1 MQMSPSQLVSASQK
15 HMFKSPPDGQGEG
28 GGKSPCPGPG
38 AAQRKLLS
46 QELFNKQMGGGK
58 EGQGTEKI
66 RVRCICV
73 SVCRCGY
80 MGVPGERVGSANE
93 ITV

>member
-15 HMFKSPPDGQGEG
+15 HMFKSPLDSQQGG
-28 GGKSPCPGPG
+28 GGKSLRPGPR
-38 AAQRKLLS
+38 AVQRKLLS

-58 EGQGTEKI
+58 EGWGTEKI
-66 RVRCICV
+66 RAWCICV
-73 SVCRCGY
+73 SVYRCG
-80 MGVPGERVGSANE
+80 VPHKCVGSVNE

>member
-1 MQMSPSQLVSASQK
+1 MARE
-15 HMFKSPPDGQGEG
+15 GG
-28 GGKSPCPGPG
+28 GGKSLRPSPG
-38 AAQRKLLS
+38 AVQRKLLS

-66 RVRCICV
+66 RVQCICV
-73 SVCRCGY
+73 NVCGC
-80 MGVPGERVGSANE
+80 MGVPGMCVGSANE

>member
-15 HMFKSPPDGQGEG
+15 HMFKSPLDGQGGG
-28 GGKSPCPGPG
+28 GGKFLRPGPG
-38 AAQRKLLS
+38 AAQRNLLS

-58 EGQGTEKI
+58 EGRGTEKR
-66 RVRCICV
+66 RVWCICV
-73 SVCRCGY
+73 SVYRCG
-80 MGVPGERVGSANE
+80 VPHKCVGSVNE